1 MAAINKSR
9 HDLFIEIEKPLL
21 KPLPEERFVIASW
34 TKAKVH
40 IDYHVK
46 VEKIYYSVP
55 YTLIGETVDIR
66 YTGDVVEIYHKGK
79 RVASHIKTNKSGT
92 FVTQNLHMPTE
103 HRQYLEWTPV
113 S

>member
-46 VEKIYYSVP
+46 VEKI
-55 YTLIGETVDIR
+55 TLVQNTF
-66 YTGDVVEIYHKGK
+66 TGMTQSGK
-79 RVASHIKTNKSGT
+79 I
-92 FVTQNLHMPTE
+92 
-103 HRQYLEWTPV
+103 
-113 S
+113 